1 MFLPEH
7 KFIFFVTVEQVVINT
22 KCGHGMQIFEYTEAA
37 AYIYTNGC
45 IDKLVNWIHS
55 NMFLL
60 GGIAMGLA
68 IPQVGEHDIAITH
81 TFPVTA
87 I

>member
-1 MFLPEH
+1 MNSSF
-7 KFIFFVTVEQVVINT
+7 FFVTVEQMVINT

-37 AYIYTNGC
+37 RSIHTNGC

-68 IPQVGEHDIAITH
+68 IPQVGAPDLAITH
-81 TFPVTA
+81 TFPPAA